1 MGGHAG
7 ALARLAFNFEGGDD
21 GVTTPGSW
29 GVLSG
34 ALASFRGGRPMPQ
47 GGWGAVIPRP
57 YPYLAGKAVGHP
69 QVGKK
74 GGVWVET
81 VFGLRTSSP
90 SQTPPPRGCDGV
102 RWGRWDA
109 NLPPKHSLSVNMPM
123 RRRCAT
129 RGGEAQ
135 NGSLRRLRLGQK
147 VAYYLSGE
155 RGLLVMGDPKAVCSF
170 FFCFIS
176 SFFLLC

>member
-7 ALARLAFNFEGGDD
+7 ALARLAFTFEGGDD
-21 GVTTPGSW
+21 GATTPGSW

-135 NGSLRRLRLGQK
+135 NGSLRRLRK
-147 VAYYLSGE
+147 CYHAMT
-155 RGLLVMGDPKAVCSF
+155 LLVPSTF
-170 FFCFIS
+170 HI
-176 SFFLLC
+176 LLVACCD